1 MQFIERLFGLY
12 PDAGSGLLEFSLI
25 AILVSA
31 VALRVAL
38 SRTIKRGETRTG
50 PHRR

>member
-12 PDAGSGLLEFSLI
+12 PDAGNGLLELSLI
-25 AILVSA
+25 AILLGA
-31 VALRVAL
+31 VALQLAL
-38 SRTIKRGETRTG
+38 SHSVKQDETRTG